1 MGKCTHRHHTGKNR
15 STCLPHSSTCMHLL
29 TCAATEKHVHTHT
42 HTHTHRHKWSWNVQ
56 HQDTRHVE
64 SSAKAKTCVYTW
76 RHIDIHR
83 ETCTPSCA
91 STRCLHVYTCKYTL
105 ACIHRLTLINP
116 RWAERNRLHTGRG
129 FSPPGFVLR
138 AKAFHLQIPPRIFQ
152 WIPQTQQ
159 NSSALLGPWGQ
170 SWPWI

>member
-1 MGKCTHRHHTGKNR
+1 MGKCTHRHHTGKQR

-42 HTHTHRHKWSWNVQ
+42 HTHTHRGIN
-56 HQDTRHVE
+56 DPEMYNT
-64 SSAKAKTCVYTW
+64 KTQRKVYTW

-105 ACIHRLTLINP
+105 ACIHRLPLINP
-116 RWAERNRLHTGRG
+116 RCAERNRLHTGRG
-129 FSPPGFVLR
+129 FSPPGFVLI

-170 SWPWI
+170 S